1 MNVAHIA
8 TTVNLTK
15 EPTRI
20 KTTRLTEAIDCEH
33 FNDATK
39 LFRVTALSLKFV
51 RNLKAARNQRNEPQD
66 TTPTLTVEE
75 ISEAKSLWIRE
86 IQEPMKHEKNFEN
99 LKQQLGLYSGEDDIL
114 RCKGRLG
121 NAPLDIA
128 TRYPI
133 LLPRQHHVTRLIVE
147 ACHRK
152 VNHGGVKETL
162 LELRSEYWAPKG
174 RQLVKKTLHQCIICK
189 KLEGLPYM
197 AYKKVELPETRVTD
211 VPACIHV
218 RRSGFRRPV
227 VYEDHHRY
235 SQNIYLLIYMRYVK
249 SNTPGTSPRLILRS
263 VH

>member
-1 MNVAHIA
+1 MTDVKSWRHCPGIENPADIGSRGCLASELVSSSLWWIGPAWLKSSPKNFPKFGTVSDEELPEECSRKFKETERNSVNVAHIA

-15 EPTRI
+15 EPMRI
-20 KTTRLTEAIDCEH
+20 KTTRLTEAIDCEQ

-51 RNLKAARNQRNEPQD
+51 RNLKAARNQRKEPED

-75 ISEAKSLWIRE
+75 INEAKSLWIRE
-86 IQEPMKHEKNFEN
+86 IQEPMKHEKNFKN

-121 NAPLDIA
+121 NAPLDIE

-152 VNHGGVKETL
+152 VNHGGVK
-162 LELRSEYWAPKG
+162 
-174 RQLVKKTLHQCIICK
+174 KTGIEK
-189 KLEGLPYM
+189 
-197 AYKKVELPETRVTD
+197 
-211 VPACIHV
+211 
-218 RRSGFRRPV
+218 
-227 VYEDHHRY
+227 
-235 SQNIYLLIYMRYVK
+235 
-249 SNTPGTSPRLILRS
+249 
-263 VH
+263 